1 MPRAVDHEGR
11 RRAIIEATVEIIGE
25 VGLDGLSFRAVAA
38 RLGGSS
44 TLVTHYYSSRQAL
57 LDDLGVRLLRKWEDE
72 VARLEAGVPNPRER
86 LRLVLEWLLPS
97 TKHALIE
104 ERARIN
110 LLASRNGQF
119 QTLHLFR
126 AWDRHM
132 RSLIGRHL
140 VGLVPDDRI
149 DTVVDLLRSLT
160 SGIALSAVE
169 HPSMWTAKRQR
180 ALVEAALAYI
190 GLDQT

>member
-11 RRAIIEATVEIIGE
+11 RRAIVEATIQIIGE
-25 VGLDGLSFRAVAA
+25 AGLDGLSFRAVAA

-72 VARLEAGVPNPRER
+72 VARLEAGVPSPRER
-86 LRLVLEWLLPS
+86 LRLVLDWLLPS
-97 TKHALIE
+97 TKSALRE

-110 LLASRNGQF
+110 LLASRNGQL
-119 QTLHLFR
+119 QTVHLFR

-132 RSLIGRHL
+132 RSLIRRHL
-140 VGLVPDDRI
+140 IGLVPDDRL
-149 DTVVDLLRSLT
+149 DTTVDLLRSLT
-160 SGIALSAVE
+160 SGIALSTVE

-180 ALVEAALAYI
+180 ALVDAALTFI
-190 GLDQT
+190 GLDNS

>member
-11 RRAIIEATVEIIGE
+11 RRAIVEATVQIIGE
-25 VGLDGLSFRAVAA
+25 EGLDGLTFRAVAA

-44 TLVTHYYSSRQAL
+44 TLVTHYYKSRQAL

-72 VARLEAGVPNPRER
+72 VAALEAGVPSPRER

-97 TKHALIE
+97 TKHALFE

-119 QTLHLFR
+119 RTVHLFR
-126 AWDRHM
+126 AWDRLM
-132 RSLIGRHL
+132 RSLIRRHL
-140 VGLVPDDRI
+140 VGLVPDDRLDAI
-149 DTVVDLLRSLT
+149 VDLLRSLT
-160 SGIALSAVE
+160 NGISLSTVE
-169 HPSMWTAKRQR
+169 HPSMWPAKRQR
-180 ALVEAALAYI
+180 ALIDSALAYI
-190 GLDQT
+190 GLDRA